1 MRATRNTSVQPKLE
15 PNDPPPMPQQTRYS
29 LRKTAARKEAI
40 LGTTKTASPVQK
52 ARKKTKSKAKER
64 QATVKVK
71 VTPKQ
76 KPSKKSKAPTKREST
91 TPTSTWRFLASPK
104 SVASFSLSVGPIVD
118 GATSISAAR
127 REKGNVAA
135 PSISQPA
142 SPIADKAP
150 TTIADVDQRA
160 GPSTA
165 SVASPVTPPRPATP
179 STGTA
184 SPFLELAT
192 VRGPTISY
200 RKSASPRTRSPTP
213 DYPSSKQRVYT
224 VILLGNLGLSP
235 ALADNLTTMAQ
246 QNIIN
251 DILWKVK
258 EETKKPKSAQREM
271 YGLTKEEFERFEDFV
286 AGGAGRTKAERGIVE
301 DDVVE
306 EVAEEVVF
314 SRAAS
319 RTPEIEE
326 APEQVSRAATAEPE
340 VGQAPEEVVVSRA
353 TSMTPE
359 IEKGPEEQVVQD
371 GEVEEAEDEA
381 TAPEED
387 VETVTTGDA
396 PVREATSKPATDDHD
411 DSDARAEVSVTSVQA
426 EEIFDVSDGESSDPE
441 QEIQIVE
448 QNDDD
453 NEPEEIGDEE
463 KQPEPAPAPAQVPEV
478 ETTVSA
484 WPKRVSPQDH
494 ITRDTADKATTTTNT
509 VETATRAAESPAVS
523 CGEQREEGPQTP
535 KRSRPI
541 FTAQDLATY
550 ERLKR
555 LNPHG
560 TVSPPF
566 LSPDPNRTIVL
577 TATPQAAEEYLKE
590 KLNRPSWLGTGDT
603 PPDPNRKFDEAFFRR
618 RDLKWKTLY
627 GVWRYYGRW
636 EGVAGE
642 TSKEWWAKYREEV
655 HDRALVYSNAA
666 WKGRRRIVRIFGSD
680 GRRRVRFVI
689 PNVTRKRPLD
699 VDGDE
704 DEEEEGR
711 RIRRR
716 CEVNGDQPRG
726 WFPVVRMENVLKW
739 AAAAALVTLAIR

>member
-15 PNDPPPMPQQTRYS
+15 PTDPPPMPQQTRYS

-52 ARKKTKSKAKER
+52 ARKQKQAAAKTKSKAKER

-118 GATSISAAR
+118 GATSISAVM

-135 PSISQPA
+135 PSVSQPP
-142 SPIADKAP
+142 SPIVDKAP
-150 TTIADVDQRA
+150 TAIPDVDQRA

-165 SVASPVTPPRPATP
+165 PVASPVTPPRPATP

-224 VILLGNLGLSP
+224 VILLGNLNLSA
-235 ALADNLTTMAQ
+235 ALADNLTTMTQ
-246 QNIIN
+246 QTIIN

-258 EETKKPKSAQREM
+258 EEKKKPESAQREM

-286 AGGAGRTKAERGIVE
+286 AGGVGRTKAERGIVE
-301 DDVVE
+301 EDVIE
-306 EVAEEVVF
+306 EVAEEATV

-319 RTPEIEE
+319 ITPEVEE

-340 VGQAPEEVVVSRA
+340 VEQEAPEEVVVSRA
-353 TSMTPE
+353 ASMTPE
-359 IEKGPEEQVVQD
+359 IQKGLEEQVVQD

-381 TAPEED
+381 TALEED
-387 VETVTTGDA
+387 AETVTTGDA
-396 PVREATSKPATDDHD
+396 GNDAPVRETTLKPATDDD
-411 DSDARAEVSVTSVQA
+411 DSDTRTEVAVTAVQA
-426 EEIFDVSDGESSDPE
+426 DEIFGVSDGESSDPE
-441 QEIQIVE
+441 QEIQIIE
-448 QNDDD
+448 QNDHDG
-453 NEPEEIGDEE
+453 EPEEIGDEE
-463 KQPEPAPAPAQVPEV
+463 EQPEPALVPAQVPEE

-484 WPKRVSPQDH
+484 SPKHVSPQVHAHD
-494 ITRDTADKATTTTNT
+494 DTADKATTTTNT
-509 VETATRAAESPAVS
+509 VETATQAAESPAVS

-560 TVSPPF
+560 T
-566 LSPDPNRTIVL
+566 
-577 TATPQAAEEYLKE
+577 AAEEYLKE

-627 GVWRYYGRW
+627 GLWRYYGRW